1 MRVGGWN
8 CEGITK
14 HLPVLRDMI
23 TKIEPE
29 TEAICLSELK
39 CDMSETI
46 LADAYFSEH
55 MMVSSTRDMYIK
67 NSRERIEMS
76 TKTQEGGTA
85 IIMNPDLFKASKT
98 ADIKTDR
105 LVFQKIRDDKINVLM
120 GAVYMPT
127 NGDQDKFEKMC
138 STLIE
143 EVTKHR
149 DEGCEVVLIG
159 DMNISDSHVPRR
171 KAVFN
176 SMIKTLGLIIH
187 KPRTYTNLSRNKN
200 KSRSTLDY
208 IITSPGVDVGEI
220 EVYHLDRIPTN
231 SSTHSP
237 IFATIRIPIRETTTK
252 EEESRKEDMLTSP
265 FSNFLAR
272 KRPNWANMDKELFHK
287 LVNTKIKAIWKDI
300 GDQRADLPLNSIISI
315 LVRSAL
321 DASANVPERVFT
333 NEIEGIKKL
342 SKRISN
348 ISNEIK
354 KIRTLDGKTLLD
366 DLTTE
371 EMKSRT
377 TPKTREKYD
386 NLQTERA
393 KYRRDLN
400 ALQVRA
406 QNIIHMC

>member
-1 MRVGGWN
+1 M
-8 CEGITK
+8 
-14 HLPVLRDMI
+14 
-23 TKIEPE
+23 
-29 TEAICLSELK
+29 
-39 CDMSETI
+39 
-46 LADAYFSEH
+46 
-55 MMVSSTRDMYIK
+55 
-67 NSRERIEMS
+67 
-76 TKTQEGGTA
+76 
-85 IIMNPDLFKASKT
+85 
-98 ADIKTDR
+98 
-105 LVFQKIRDDKINVLM
+105 
-120 GAVYMPT
+120 
-127 NGDQDKFEKMC
+127 
-138 STLIE
+138 
-143 EVTKHR
+143 
-149 DEGCEVVLIG
+149 VLIG

-176 SMIKTLGLIIH
+176 SMIKTLGLKIH
-187 KPRTYTNLSRNKN
+187 KPKTYTNLSRNKN

-208 IITSPGVDVGEI
+208 IITSPGVEVGEI